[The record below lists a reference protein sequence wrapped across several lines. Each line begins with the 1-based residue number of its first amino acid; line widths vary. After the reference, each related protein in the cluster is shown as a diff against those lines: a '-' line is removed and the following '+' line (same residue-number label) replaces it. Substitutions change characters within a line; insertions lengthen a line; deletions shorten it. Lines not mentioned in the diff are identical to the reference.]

1 MLLRWHVE
9 SRARVNASGRV
20 AIRVSFRKA
29 GGIEWGDQLLMRL
42 EDDEL
47 PISTFKA
54 RLKRAQDLVAQY
66 IEPGT
71 LLSEELIAE
80 RREAARNGE

>member
-1 MLLRWHVE
+1 V
-9 SRARVNASGRV
+9 
-20 AIRVSFRKA
+20 

-42 EDDEL
+42 EDGRL
-47 PISTFKA
+47 RISTFKA

-80 RREAARNGE
+80 RREAARKGE